1 MKVNDCKLEKIKKI
15 VSPDVIYNK
24 IKFKSEIYRIGDAVL
39 VRDLNEG
46 FLAAKLT
53 RIIQCNGFKKYP
65 FWPTIEVQ
73 WYIYSNI
80 LKVKFFLNSFL

>member
-1 MKVNDCKLEKIKKI
+1 MKVDDFKFQKIKNI

-24 IKFKSEIYRIGDAVL
+24 IKFKSDIYTTGDTIL

-46 FLAAKLT
+46 FLVAKLNK
-53 RIIQCNGFKKYP
+53 IIQFNGFKKYP

-73 WYIYSNI
+73 WYFI
-80 LKVKFFLNSFL
+80 